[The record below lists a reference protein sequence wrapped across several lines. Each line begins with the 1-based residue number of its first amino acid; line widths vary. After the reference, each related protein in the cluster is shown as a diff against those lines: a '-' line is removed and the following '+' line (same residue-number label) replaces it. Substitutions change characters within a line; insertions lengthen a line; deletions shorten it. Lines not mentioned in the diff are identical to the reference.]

1 MKLSEYEPALHLSS
15 ITFWPIS
22 GGIRM
27 RHGLDVCDC
36 DQYRSI
42 LRQGACMEQNFGVSE
57 TWEETS
63 RNDEAAESKYT
74 CSPPLSSFLAFR
86 NKKE

>member
-1 MKLSEYEPALHLSS
+1 
-15 ITFWPIS
+15 
-22 GGIRM
+22 
-27 RHGLDVCDC
+27 
-36 DQYRSI
+36 
-42 LRQGACMEQNFGVSE
+42 VSE